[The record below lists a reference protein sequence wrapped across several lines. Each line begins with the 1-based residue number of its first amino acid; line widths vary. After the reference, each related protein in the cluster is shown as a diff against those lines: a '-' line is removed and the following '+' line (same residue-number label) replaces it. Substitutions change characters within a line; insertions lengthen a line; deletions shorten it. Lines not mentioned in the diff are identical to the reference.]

1 MKVSNADRVMFPE
14 VGVTKGQ
21 VVSYYENAAGLMAD
35 FVVGRPLT
43 LQRFPKGIAEKG
55 FMQKNVAKHYPASI
69 ERYEVPKNEGGTT
82 TYPVVRDVNDIAYLA
97 NQGTIT
103 FHVWLSTVEQ
113 PLKPDYLVL
122 DLDPP
127 EGSAEIVRAVALETR
142 TVLDSFGVESIPVAT
157 GSKGFHVWIPLA
169 GKPDFEQVSKASQA
183 LAGIIALKI
192 PDQATLEFLKKE
204 RKGRVFVDWLRNHPG
219 STVAAP
225 FSLRPRP
232 RASLAMPI
240 TWDELESTAP
250 DTWTI
255 ENVEDRLSDLP
266 IWPKPVVLPIDQIV
280 KTAEAAGVDLEARF
294 DRFGRDRR

>member
-1 MKVSNADRVMFPE
+1 MKVSNADRVIFPE

-21 VVSYYENAAGLMAD
+21 VVSYYERVAGLMSD

-43 LQRFPKGIAEKG
+43 LQRFPKGLAEEG
-55 FMQKNVAKHYPASI
+55 FMQKNVSKHYPASI
-69 ERYEVPKNEGGTT
+69 ERYQVPKNEGGIT
-82 TYPVVRDVNDIAYLA
+82 TYPVVRDVQDIAYLA

-113 PLKPDYLVL
+113 PLSPDYLVL

-127 EGSAEIVRAVALETR
+127 EDSADIVRAVALEAR
-142 TVLDSFGVESIPVAT
+142 SVLDSFGVASMPVAT
-157 GSKGFHVWIPLA
+157 GSKGFHIWIRLA
-169 GKPDFEQVSKASQA
+169 DKPDFEKVSKASQA
-183 LAGIIALKI
+183 LAGIIALEV

-219 STVAAP
+219 ATVAAP

-240 TWDELESTAP
+240 TWDELGSTAP
-250 DTWTI
+250 DAWTI
-255 ENVEDRLSDLP
+255 ENVEERLSDLP
-266 IWPKPVVLPIDQIV
+266 AWPKPVVLPIDQIV
-280 KTAEAAGVDLEARF
+280 QRAEVAGVDLEARF